1 MFPDTNLCISPC
13 GSDRSG
19 GIFLDNGQGASA
31 FHTLKGYQMQN
42 IGEITESMED
52 YLEMISRYIQE
63 NGYVRMSFLADKL
76 NVRPSS
82 ASKMVGKLRDM
93 RLVEFEKYGL
103 ITLTEKGRAV
113 GQYLLW
119 RHQVLND
126 FFLPS
131 QPFGGRTGTGGAGRA
146 FYDQKGRR
154 KPGKAD

>member
-1 MFPDTNLCISPC
+1 M
-13 GSDRSG
+13 
-19 GIFLDNGQGASA
+19 DNGQGASA

-126 FFLPS
+126 FFCLLNHS
-131 QPFGGRTGTGGAGRA
+131 EDELEQVELVES

>member
-1 MFPDTNLCISPC
+1 M
-13 GSDRSG
+13 
-19 GIFLDNGQGASA
+19 DNGQGASA

-126 FFLPS
+126 FFCLLNHS
-131 QPFGGRTGTGGAGRA
+131 EYELEQVELVEHFMT
-146 FYDQKGRR
+146 R
-154 KPGKAD
+154 KAVENLEKLTEKMKAVW

>member
-1 MFPDTNLCISPC
+1 
-13 GSDRSG
+13 
-19 GIFLDNGQGASA
+19 
-31 FHTLKGYQMQN
+31 MQN

-126 FFLPS
+126 FFCLLNHS
-131 QPFGGRTGTGGAGRA
+131 EDELEQVELVEHFMT
-146 FYDQKGRR
+146 R
-154 KPGKAD
+154 KAVENLEKLTEKMKAVW

>member
-1 MFPDTNLCISPC
+1 M
-13 GSDRSG
+13 
-19 GIFLDNGQGASA
+19 DNGQGASA

-126 FFLPS
+126 FFCLLNHS
-131 QPFGGRTGTGGAGRA
+131 EDELEQVELVEHFMT
-146 FYDQKGRR
+146 R
-154 KPGKAD
+154 KAVENLEKLTEKMKAVW

>member
-1 MFPDTNLCISPC
+1 M
-13 GSDRSG
+13 
-19 GIFLDNGQGASA
+19 DNGPGASA

-126 FFLPS
+126 FFCLLNHS
-131 QPFGGRTGTGGAGRA
+131 EDELEQVELVEHFMT
-146 FYDQKGRR
+146 R
-154 KPGKAD
+154 KAVENLEKLTEKMKAVW